1 MRKEINI
8 TNTCQLEIETEPEST
23 FLGWKYAIGDG
34 GSGGASTFATLTTDA
49 EFNRL
54 AMEAPIV
61 KRMVEYIKCDYVGY
75 AVDYPRACMRDS
87 LLTDIKALE
96 KPE

>member
-1 MRKEINI
+1 MSKTINI
-8 TNTCQLEIETEPEST
+8 GENQIARVYL
-23 FLGWKYAIGDG
+23 
-34 GSGGASTFATLTTDA
+34 SGFVKIKNDLDQITYIYPY

-75 AVDYPRACMRDS
+75 AVDYPRACMRDN

>member
-1 MRKEINI
+1 MDTIYIKPGLKIHKFEDESADII
-8 TNTCQLEIETEPEST
+8 TVVTI
-23 FLGWKYAIGDG
+23 
-34 GSGGASTFATLTTDA
+34 TLLSPA
-49 EFNRL
+49 EFNLL